1 MTTTTA
7 PPRSPKI
14 SVSVLLI
21 LFPNFNILD
30 FAGPLEPAAS
40 SDLTAASEGASIK
53 RHIPLPE
60 ASKDLGQ
67 YDILVVPGA
76 PHEACKNVIANKDP
90 ILDIIRKF
98 SALPPPPPLSSS
110 SSSSSSLSEEGRRRR
125 RRSGVGERVLLSI
138 CTGSLFLCEVG
149 VLSGRKATSH
159 HLALDYLREVSG
171 SGVREKGFE
180 ATTDV
185 VEARFVDSGL
195 NEAGIRIITAGGISS
210 GLDASIYVVE
220 LKSSLVVAQTVAGL
234 LEHCWRKG
242 EGVIVGSDDAQE
254 A

>member
-1 MTTTTA
+1 
-7 PPRSPKI
+7 
-14 SVSVLLI
+14 
-21 LFPNFNILD
+21 
-30 FAGPLEPAAS
+30 PAAS
-40 SDLTAASEGASIK
+40 SDLTPASEGASIK
-53 RHIPLPE
+53 RHIALSE

-76 PHEACKNVIANKDP
+76 PHEPCKKAIANNDDP

-98 SALPPPPPLSSS
+98 STLPPPPPPPLSSS
-110 SSSSSSLSEEGRRRR
+110 SSLSEGRRRR
-125 RRSGVGERVLLSI
+125 RRSGAGERVLLSI

-159 HLALDYLREVSG
+159 HLALDYLREVSA
-171 SGVREKGFE
+171 SGLREKGFE

-220 LKSSLVVAQTVAGL
+220 LKSSLAVAQTVADL
-234 LEHCWRKG
+234 LEQCWRKS
-242 EGVIVGSDDAQE
+242 EGVIVGSKDARG